1 MQVSKDK
8 VVTLEYRMIDVE
20 GNLIDTSDDSEP
32 LSFIQG
38 RQTVFPALEEQI
50 EGRCTGDRL
59 TFTLEPKQGYGERDD
74 TLVREI
80 PRSHFEA
87 EGDICVGMTF
97 AAKKDGRRQPITVTA
112 VSEDQITV
120 DANHPLSGV
129 TMNVDVV
136 IVDVRDAVEDELV
149 TGLVQNMDEIYSRE
163 EKQDGVPVKGL
174 L

>member
-97 AAKKDGRRQPITVTA
+97 
-112 VSEDQITV
+112 
-120 DANHPLSGV
+120 
-129 TMNVDVV
+129 
-136 IVDVRDAVEDELV
+136 
-149 TGLVQNMDEIYSRE
+149 SR
-163 EKQDGVPVKGL
+163 
-174 L
+174 